1 MQEKRIDTV
10 PGIGK
15 VTAREFQRLGIET
28 LSDMVLFSPRAYDD
42 RREERLLKD
51 TTIEDPSINCR
62 IVIISKSFFPS
73 RRGRTLKVTA
83 EDDNGTPLDILCFNR
98 EFLDSVLHLDSV
110 WYINATVERRM
121 GRFSTSQFELK
132 RRKEEIG
139 IGKILPIYPLSGNLT
154 EKIMRNASSYALSVL
169 SPFPDELPDRLYI
182 KYGFIHHDKAYRD
195 IHFPS
200 RMEDIEK
207 ARRTLAFTE
216 LLVMEIKAKRERGKR
231 EKESK
236 SITTPLEM
244 KLISSL
250 PFDLTADQKNVLDE
264 IRKDLD
270 SKSPMERLLQGDVGS
285 GKTLVAWISAL
296 HAISK
301 GGQVAFMA
309 PTELLAHQH
318 AEGAAKLLSPLGI
331 RICFLS
337 GDVKGKGRALVLD
350 ALRKGNVDLAIGTHA
365 LFSSDV
371 GFKNLTYVII
381 DEQHRFGVEQRES
394 LKRKGIKP
402 DVLSMTATPIPR
414 TLALTYYAD
423 LDISTI
429 KTMPKGRLP
438 VKTHLVSEQK
448 REEMLSSIE
457 VEFIRGHQA
466 YFVYPRIESEEEDGL
481 RDVNT
486 MYEELKKRFP
496 SYSSRMIHSKLP
508 EEEKMEILNLFRD
521 GKINYLVSTSVVEV
535 GIDVPNATCMVIEHA
550 ERFGLAALHQLRGR
564 VGRSTLPSYCFLVFQ
579 KNLTEDGIE
588 RLKIMRDTNDGFR
601 IAEKDLLI
609 RGPGEITGIRQSGF
623 LHLRFS
629 SLVTDS
635 DLIEKA
641 QLEAEDIIQRDPG
654 LLKGENQN
662 LRKAIEASLR

>member
-423 LDISTI
+423 LDADHCSSGISGMFYGTA
-429 KTMPKGRLP
+429 
-438 VKTHLVSEQK
+438 K
-448 REEMLSSIE
+448 R
-457 VEFIRGHQA
+457 RG
-466 YFVYPRIESEEEDGL
+466 
-481 RDVNT
+481 
-486 MYEELKKRFP
+486 
-496 SYSSRMIHSKLP
+496 
-508 EEEKMEILNLFRD
+508 
-521 GKINYLVSTSVVEV
+521 
-535 GIDVPNATCMVIEHA
+535 
-550 ERFGLAALHQLRGR
+550 
-564 VGRSTLPSYCFLVFQ
+564 
-579 KNLTEDGIE
+579 
-588 RLKIMRDTNDGFR
+588 
-601 IAEKDLLI
+601 KD
-609 RGPGEITGIRQSGF
+609 Q
-623 LHLRFS
+623 
-629 SLVTDS
+629 
-635 DLIEKA
+635 
-641 QLEAEDIIQRDPG
+641 
-654 LLKGENQN
+654 
-662 LRKAIEASLR
+662 